1 MLLPLDKIFRNLES
15 KAKGPSINNV
25 GRFEGGRG
33 VSEVDMGRYDGG
45 GGKKNPMSAI
55 FNNY

>member
-1 MLLPLDKIFRNLES
+1 MARNGDNS
-15 KAKGPSINNV
+15 FHVVNRPKGPSINDV